1 MFFLDRR
8 PQMIPATSICGS
20 EWLANQV
27 LERIRKRMISVEDAL
42 EMGESF
48 RYLRVLL
55 KFSAQKSASSV
66 NF

>member
-1 MFFLDRR
+1 MFFLDRH
-8 PQMIPATSICGS
+8 PQMIPATSIRGS

-48 RYLRVLL
+48 GYLRVLL
-55 KFSAQKSASSV
+55 KFSGQKSASSV